1 MIMRILAPGAV
12 ALFALVACVD
22 QQEIVTPTPTAKLAE
37 VSGKSLV
44 ELKQGNE
51 IYRNQCVSCHEN
63 RLPSSA
69 TLPGYHKKVS
79 IMATRAGLTKSEE
92 AALQL
97 YLDEFSDR

>member
-1 MIMRILAPGAV
+1 MKVLAPGVV

-22 QQEIVTPTPTAKLAE
+22 KQNIATPAPTAKMAD
-37 VSGKSLV
+37 VSGKSLTAL
-44 ELKQGNE
+44 EQGHE
-51 IYRNQCVSCHEN
+51 IYRSQCVACHEN

-69 TLPGYHKKVS
+69 TLPEYHKKVS
-79 IMATRAGLTKSEE
+79 VMATRAGLDKSQE